1 MRKCENVRNVKMG
14 KWGNVRMGKCENE
27 RMRKFGN

>member
-1 MRKCENVRNVKMG
+1 MRKCENVRNGEMG